1 MPIQLRAGLAYR
13 GHYSSLG
20 DDWLD
25 VGIVGYGAYVPRY
38 RIKSR
43 DIAIMWGQDPSIIE
57 NGLGIIEKA
66 VPGIDEDTIT
76 ISVEAARHAFKRA
89 GIPATEVGAIYI
101 GSESHP
107 YAVKPSG
114 TVVAA
119 AIGAS
124 DRLTVADYEFAC
136 KAGTAG
142 IQTAM
147 GLVGSG
153 AIKYGLAIG
162 ADTAQ
167 GAPGDPLEYSAAAGG
182 AAFIIGPDDP
192 GNVARIDYTVSM
204 TTDTPDFWRRE
215 GQSYPRHGGR
225 FTGEP
230 AYFKHVVKNTK
241 VLMKET
247 GTKPSDFSYAVF
259 HMPNRKFPLRAS
271 KTLGFEPEQVK
282 PGLVVEKIGNT
293 YSGCSPLGLCA
304 VFDVAKPGER
314 IILTSYGSGAGSDS
328 FALTVQDGIESKRGL
343 APLTWEIIDKKKYIN
358 YATYVKYKE
367 KLMFAE

>member
-1 MPIQLRAGLAYR
+1 LE
-13 GHYSSLG
+13 
-20 DDWLD
+20 
-25 VGIVGYGAYVPRY
+25 VGIIGYGAYVPGY
-38 RIKSR
+38 RIRSR
-43 DIAIMWGQDPSIIE
+43 DIATMWGQDPSTVE
-57 NGLGIIEKA
+57 KGLGIIEKS
-66 VPGIDEDTIT
+66 VPGLDEDTIT
-76 ISVEAARHAFKRA
+76 ISVEAARDAIKRA
-89 GIPATEVGAIYI
+89 EIPPTDIGAIYI

-107 YAVKPSG
+107 YAVKPSAS
-114 TVVAA
+114 VVAA

-124 DRLTVADYEFAC
+124 DRLTAADYEFAC

-142 IQTAM
+142 IQTSM

-153 AIKYGLAIG
+153 RMSYGLAIG

-192 GNVARIDYTVSM
+192 DNVARIDYTVSM

-230 AYFKHVVKNTK
+230 AYFKHVVGNTQRI
-241 VLMKET
+241 LEET
-247 GTKPSDFSYAVF
+247 GTKPGDYEYIVL
-259 HMPNRKFPLRAS
+259 HMPNRKFPQKAAKS
-271 KTLGFEPEQVK
+271 LGFKPEQLK
-282 PGLVVEKIGNT
+282 PGLVVEMVGNT
-293 YSGCSPLGLCA
+293 YSGCSPLGLAA

-314 IILTSYGSGAGSDS
+314 IIMTSYGSGAGSDS
-328 FALTVQDGIESKRGL
+328 FVLTVQDGIERKRGL
-343 APLTWEIIDKKKYIN
+343 ARMVWEMIGKKKYID
-358 YATYVKYKE
+358 YATYVKFRE